1 MIRQILTE
9 TITSVFQSDT
19 ALVVDT
25 EFREG
30 NPKRWYCKKLTDA
43 EFAEFII
50 KIKTEQIISLDLK
63 EGK

>member
-9 TITSVFQSDT
+9 TITNVFQSES

-25 EFREG
+25 EFRG
-30 NPKRWYCKKLTDA
+30 NPKRWYCKKITMA
-43 EFAEFII
+43 EFAEFLE
-50 KIKTEQIISLDLK
+50 KIKTQPIITLELK